1 MESGSGMDQWAGRQA
16 WRGKGPVGCV
26 EACLDEI
33 LALGLGDALGD
44 REGARR
50 MGGRGRGL
58 GHREWTWGDRE
69 AIVSPVEAARGW
81 ADRGGDWEVL
91 RDDYGSGGTGVATR
105 RSWR

>member
-58 GHREWTWGDRE
+58 GHPGSSRVDVG
-69 AIVSPVEAARGW
+69 GQ
-81 ADRGGDWEVL
+81 GGDCEPCGGCKGVG
-91 RDDYGSGGTGVATR
+91 RSGR
-105 RSWR
+105 